1 MGDVYKENFY
11 TDEMIA
17 TMVEW
22 QMLIALLNAKKNWI
36 VELILRIFLEE

>member
-17 TMVEW
+17 TMGGVANVDRFVKC
-22 QMLIALLNAKKNWI
+22 QKNWI